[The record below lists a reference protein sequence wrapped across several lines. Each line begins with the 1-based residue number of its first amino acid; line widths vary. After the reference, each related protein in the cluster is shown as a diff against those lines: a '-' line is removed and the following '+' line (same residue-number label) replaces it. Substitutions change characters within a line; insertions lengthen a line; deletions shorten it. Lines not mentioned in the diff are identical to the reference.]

1 MAGYIDRTIMAEL
14 TESLSNNPVVALLGP
29 RQVGKSTLA
38 KKFLESETSVYLDL
52 ELKSD
57 SSKLTEPELYFEHH
71 KDKLICLDEI
81 QLAPEIFRTI
91 RGVVDKRN
99 TQFLIL
105 GSASRDL
112 IRQSSESLAGRIA
125 YIEIMPFL
133 LQEVGQNNFKK
144 LWVRGGFPRS
154 FLAKDDTT
162 STKWRENYIRTYLE
176 RDISQLGFNIP
187 SKNLERL
194 WIMLAHSHGQILNL
208 SKLAS
213 SLGVSAHTV
222 RSYISTLEQTFLV
235 KTLTPFE
242 SNIKKQYIKSP
253 KVYIRDTGLLH
264 TLLKLENFEDL
275 FGNSVFGMSYEG
287 FVIETLIRAF
297 PRWRFNFY
305 QTKSGAEIDLIMSKG
320 NKILAIEIKASNA
333 PKPQRGF
340 WTATSD
346 IQATRKYVIAMVDET
361 YTIQNDTTVTNLH
374 EFVID
379 NLQSD

>member
-1 MAGYIDRTIMAEL
+1 M
-14 TESLSNNPVVALLGP
+14 
-29 RQVGKSTLA
+29 
-38 KKFLESETSVYLDL
+38 ESETSVYLDL

-264 TLLKLENFEDL
+264 TLLNLENFEDL
-275 FGNSVFGMSYEG
+275 FGNSIFGN
-287 FVIETLIRAF
+287 VL
-297 PRWRFNFY
+297 
-305 QTKSGAEIDLIMSKG
+305 
-320 NKILAIEIKASNA
+320 
-333 PKPQRGF
+333 
-340 WTATSD
+340 
-346 IQATRKYVIAMVDET
+346 
-361 YTIQNDTTVTNLH
+361 
-374 EFVID
+374 
-379 NLQSD
+379 